1 MGPAGQTARVLTRR
15 LVPPGPLDL
24 GLTLGPLQRG
34 RFDPTC
40 RIERSAAVRAT
51 RTPDGPVTLEIRYDG
66 RKVVARAW
74 GPGATTALEGVPALL
89 GFDDEPEAFDPAH
102 PLVRDLHRRARGLR
116 LGRSGAVAEALVPS
130 ILEQKVTGIEARRS
144 YHRLARRFGGRAPGP
159 FDLSLPPD
167 PVRLAALPYHAF
179 HPCGVERRRADTIRR
194 TCARAPRLD
203 RLVSATPSDATSVLT
218 AFPGVGPWTAA
229 EVCAVALGDRDAVSV
244 GDYHLP
250 HVVAWALAG
259 ERRGDDERMLELLE
273 PFRGQ
278 RGRVLR
284 LLMGAGLGPARRVHR
299 APLRDLAGI

>member
-1 MGPAGQTARVLTRR
+1 MQTSR
-15 LVPPGPLDL
+15 LRPPGPLDL
-24 GLTLGPLQRG
+24 TLTLAPLQRG

-40 RIERSAAVRAT
+40 RIAPGVAVRAT
-51 RTPDGPVTLEIRYDG
+51 RTPDGPATLEVRRDG
-66 RKVVARAW
+66 TEVVARAW
-74 GPGATTALEGVPALL
+74 GPGAACALDGVPALL
-89 GFDDEPEAFDPAH
+89 GFDDHPEAFDPAH

-116 LGRSGAVAEALVPS
+116 VGRSGAVAEALVPT

-144 YHRLARRFGGRAPGP
+144 YHRLARRYGGRAPGP
-159 FDLSLPPD
+159 FGLALPPE
-167 PVRLAALPYHAF
+167 PARLAALPYHAF

-203 RLVSATPSDATSVLT
+203 RLATVTPSDATRVLT

-229 EVCAVALGDRDAVSV
+229 EVCAVALGDPDAVSV

-259 ERRGDDERMLELLE
+259 ERRADDARMLELLE

-278 RGRVLR
+278 RGRVVR
-284 LLMGAGLGPARRVHR
+284 LLVSAGLGPPRRAHR
-299 APLRDLAGI
+299 APLRDLAAI